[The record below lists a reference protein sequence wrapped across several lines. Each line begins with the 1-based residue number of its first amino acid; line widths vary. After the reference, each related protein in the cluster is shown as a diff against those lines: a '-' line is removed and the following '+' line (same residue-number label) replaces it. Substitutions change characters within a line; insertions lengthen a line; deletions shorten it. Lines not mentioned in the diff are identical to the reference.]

1 MKLKRFKKNEDY
13 FKFISKVKVK
23 QVVIKDNIIYL
34 YYEI

>member
-13 FKFISKVKVK
+13 FKFIFKVKVK